1 MSGRAIKAL
10 NPRQRRAS
18 TAPLRG
24 SLAKCAK
31 KDKPADPPRSPAAP
45 AIFEVRVMSERD
57 PSPTND
63 ANSESLAK
71 RLACYAACPTLQDQ
85 PQIQRDLLSA
95 SRQVA
100 DLHDLLNAWAAVFA
114 HRDIGQEFAEILGT
128 AGMMKRG
135 SAACNLKSLFRK
147 SPMRLDGCAMRA
159 SEGRRI

>member
-128 AGMMKRG
+128 AGMNEAWKR
-135 SAACNLKSLFRK
+135 
-147 SPMRLDGCAMRA
+147 RLQFKVIIQEIPDA
-159 SEGRRI
+159 S